1 MRGLTMSA
9 LFVTIFIM
17 RASRRGGRTANHDWA
32 TTARFVASHT
42 ALGRHFGRKL
52 RLSFEAL
59 EQRCSFF
66 ISHEYAVGRQNGPGG
81 DRGGTTRIGARL
93 TEPRTI
99 EYVAKAVR
107 TRKESL

>member
-9 LFVTIFIM
+9 LFVTISIM
-17 RASRRGGRTANHDWA
+17 RASRRGGHTANHLWA
-32 TTARFVASHT
+32 TNARFVARCT
-42 ALGRHFGRKL
+42 ALGRHCGRKL
-52 RLSFEAL
+52 RLSIEGL
-59 EQRCSFF
+59 EQRCSLF
-66 ISHEYAVGRQNGPGG
+66 ISHECAVVRQNGPGG

>member
-42 ALGRHFGRKL
+42 ALGRHLGRKL
-52 RLSFEAL
+52 RLSFEGL
-59 EQRCSFF
+59 GWWCTLF
-66 ISHEYAVGRQNGPGG
+66 ISHEYAREREKRAGG

-99 EYVAKAVR
+99 EHVAKAVR

>member
-1 MRGLTMSA
+1 MRSLTMSA
-9 LFVTIFIM
+9 LFVTVFIM
-17 RASRRGGRTANHDWA
+17 RASRRGGHTANHGWA
-32 TTARFVASHT
+32 CIARFGASHT
-42 ALGRHFGRKL
+42 ALGRHLGRDL
-52 RLSFEAL
+52 RLSFQGL
-59 EQRCSFF
+59 EQSCSFF
-66 ISHEYAVGRQNGPGG
+66 ISHEYAVGRPNGPGG

>member
-17 RASRRGGRTANHDWA
+17 RASRRGGHTANHLWA
-32 TTARFVASHT
+32 TNARFVARYT
-42 ALGRHFGRKL
+42 ALGRHCGREL
-52 RLSFEAL
+52 RLSFEGL
-59 EQRCSFF
+59 EQRCSLF
-66 ISHEYAVGRQNGPGG
+66 ISHEYAVARQNGPRG

-93 TEPRTI
+93 TEPRTT